1 MHSYVNNV
9 TATNKNN
16 KVTICLGKKTRESYN
31 TTFLDPSTTV
41 YTFIQK
47 TAVAE
52 LTQR

>member
-1 MHSYVNNV
+1 MPGEKKHE
-9 TATNKNN
+9 
-16 KVTICLGKKTRESYN
+16 KV

-47 TAVAE
+47 RAVAE